1 MSKIFSVIVD
11 RYVFIKKK
19 NIYRVSQNRRT
30 KIIIII
36 IMFICPTVL
45 EEPITEQK

>member
-1 MSKIFSVIVD
+1 MFHETGSLGRKSGIRISETIE
-11 RYVFIKKK
+11 RGREI
-19 NIYRVSQNRRT
+19 II
-30 KIIIII
+30 IIIII